1 MPVNTQELLSKSYF
15 GNSIEEYLIAFGI
28 FFGLA
33 IIFRIFRGIILARL
47 KDFASKTPTKFDDK
61 LVDAFD
67 NIHPR
72 FYDLTALFFA
82 IHGLKSIA
90 SFDKYL
96 NGFYLGLLMIQ
107 FILISKPLME
117 YFLHKILKDDQ
128 NTETDQTAFNAISM
142 LIQFALWVTAL
153 LLVLSNLGFNI
164 TSLAASLGIG
174 GIAVALAV
182 QNILG
187 DLFSS
192 LSIYLDKP
200 FMVGDFIIVDDKM
213 GHVQKIGLKTTRLRA
228 LQGEELVI
236 ANKDLTNSRIQNFK
250 AMEKRRVVFSIGV
263 TYGTSLEKCKEIPE
277 IITRVFNKVDN
288 ADLDRATFASFG
300 DFSLNYEIVYYHL
313 SGDYKEYMER
323 RQDINLSIK
332 EEFEKAGIDMA
343 FPTQTI
349 ELVKTT

>member
-1 MPVNTQELLSKSYF
+1 MISEEILSKSYY
-15 GNSIEEYLIAFGI
+15 GNTVEEYLFSFGV

-33 IIFRIFRGIILARL
+33 IVFRIFRGIILSKLRA
-47 KDFASKTPTKFDDK
+47 FAESTPTKFDDK

-67 NIHPR
+67 SIHPR
-72 FYDLTALFFA
+72 FYDLTALFFS
-82 IHGLKSIA
+82 IHGLESEA
-90 SFDKYL
+90 HFDKYL
-96 NGFYLGLLMIQ
+96 NGAYLGLFMIQ
-107 FILISKPLME
+107 FIISSKPLME
-117 YFLHKILKDDQ
+117 YFLHKILKDD
-128 NTETDQTAFNAISM
+128 ESDAADQTAFNAIAM
-142 LIQFALWVTAL
+142 LIQLALWITAI

-200 FMVGDFIIVDDKM
+200 FVVGDFIIVEDKM
-213 GHVQKIGLKTTRLRA
+213 GHVEKIGLKTTRLKA

-236 ANKDLTNSRIQNFK
+236 SNKDLTSARIQNFK
-250 AMEKRRVVFSIGV
+250 MMQKRRVVFSIGV
-263 TYGTSLEKCKEIPE
+263 TYGTSLEKCKLIPE
-277 IITRVFNKVDN
+277 IIARVFENVDN
-288 ADLDRATFASFG
+288 AELNRATFESFG

-323 RQDINLSIK
+323 RQDLNLQIK

-349 ELVKTT
+349 ELVKG